1 MNAYYAHAVN
11 TCVLR
16 NGDVL
21 YWIGES
27 MVKVTNRGY
36 VCYQSNR
43 HCFERGTH
51 KKIIK
56 HLGLERMN
64 NLTFEEFYSRVSK

>member
-1 MNAYYAHAVN
+1 MNNHYEYTFN
-11 TCVLR
+11 THVLR
-16 NGDVL
+16 NGDKL

-43 HCFERGTH
+43 HCFKRGTH
-51 KKIIK
+51 EKMIK
-56 HLGLERMN
+56 MLGIERMN